1 MKTTNKLTS
10 VLLASLLLLSVSAF
24 TGCGKTETE
33 NNKETNGENVGT
45 NEENTANDNT
55 DEKMF
60 TVGISQFAEHGSLD
74 NCREGFIEGLRQEG
88 FEEGKNITF
97 IYRNASAD
105 TGNATTIAKSF
116 AADGVDLMCAVATP
130 SAQACFN
137 AANEDGIPV
146 IYTAITDPEGAGLA
160 DGGEITGT
168 SDVLPVEAQLKTI
181 REILPDAEKI
191 GILYTTSES
200 NSEYTL
206 SMYEKYAPDYNFTI
220 VTKGVTD
227 ASEVALAIESIMDE
241 VDCFSNLT
249 DNTVV
254 NQLDVMLEKA
264 NEAGKP
270 IFGSEIE
277 QVKKGC
283 VAAEGL
289 EYFDLGVQTGKMA
302 AQVLKGE
309 KKASEIPFEIVED
322 NRLYVNKDAAEA
334 LGITLSDEL
343 SARAEFVSAE

>member
-1 MKTTNKLTS
+1 MKKSNKITS
-10 VLLASLLLLSVSAF
+10 VILSSLLLLSAAALS
-24 TGCGKTETE
+24 GCSKDTP
-33 NNKETNGENVGT
+33 K
-45 NEENTANDNT
+45 ENTDNPQ
-55 DEKMF
+55 DSDKMY
-60 TVGISQFAEHGSLD
+60 TIGISQFAEHGSLD

-88 FEEGKNITF
+88 FEEGKNVTF
-97 IYRNASAD
+97 IYRNAGAD
-105 TGNATTIAKSF
+105 TGNATIIAKNF
-116 AADGVDLMCAVATP
+116 ASDGVDLMCAVATP

-137 AANEDGIPV
+137 AAGDDEIPV
-146 IYTAITDPEGAGLA
+146 IYTAITDPNGAGLT

-168 SDVLPVEAQLKTI
+168 SDALPVEAQLKTI
-181 REILPDAEKI
+181 REMLPDAEKI

-206 SMYEKYAPDYNFTI
+206 AMYEQYAPDYGFTI
-220 VTKGVTD
+220 VKKGVTD
-227 ASEVALAIESIMDE
+227 ASEVALAFESIAEE

-254 NQLDVMLEKA
+254 SRLDTMLEKA
-264 NEAGKP
+264 TEYGKP

-309 KKASEIPFEIVED
+309 KKASEIPFEIVKD

-334 LGITLSDEL
+334 FGITLSEEL
-343 SARAEFVSAE
+343 SDRAEFVTAE

>member
-1 MKTTNKLTS
+1 MKNTNKKVTS
-10 VLLASLLLLSVSAF
+10 VLLSSLLLLSAAAF
-24 TGCGKTETE
+24 SGCSNKTESQS
-33 NNKETNGENVGT
+33 V
-45 NEENTANDNT
+45 
-55 DEKMF
+55 EKMY

-97 IYRNASAD
+97 VYRNAGAD
-105 TGNATTIAKSF
+105 TGNATTIAKNF
-116 AADGVDLMCAVATP
+116 AADKVDLMCAVATP

-137 AANEDGIPV
+137 AASDNEIPV
-146 IYTAITDPEGAGLA
+146 IYTAITDPNGAGLA

-168 SDVLPVEAQLKTI
+168 SDALPVEAQLKTI
-181 REILPDAEKI
+181 REMLPDAEKI

-206 SMYEKYAPDYNFTI
+206 SMYEQYAPDYGFTI

-227 ASEVALAIESIMDE
+227 ASEVALAFESIAEE

-254 NQLDVMLEKA
+254 SQLDAMLEKA
-264 NEAGKP
+264 TEYGKP

-309 KKASEIPFEIVED
+309 KKASEIPFEIVKD
-322 NRLYVNKDAAEA
+322 NRLYVNKEA
-334 LGITLSDEL
+334 VEAFGITLSDALNE
-343 SARAEFVSAE
+343 RAEFVTAE